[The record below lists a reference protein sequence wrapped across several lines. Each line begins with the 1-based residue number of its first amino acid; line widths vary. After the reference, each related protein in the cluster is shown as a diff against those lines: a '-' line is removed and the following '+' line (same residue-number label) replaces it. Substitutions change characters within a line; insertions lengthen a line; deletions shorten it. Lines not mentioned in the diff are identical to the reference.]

1 MRRSA
6 ISIAA
11 NISEGFKKKSKK
23 DKINF
28 YNIAQGSLEELKYY
42 TILCKDLNYIKSTNN
57 FEILIEEVGR
67 LLSGLIKSLR

>member
-11 NISEGFKKKSKK
+11 NISKGFKKKSKK

-42 TILCKDLNYIKSTNN
+42 IILCKDLNYIKSTNN
-57 FEILIEEVGR
+57 FEILIEKVGR